1 MTIHMDDHKGK
12 HSAKGP
18 RTNAQ
23 RTAATIP
30 VGGVEHKF
38 LVSCVFFL
46 LPPKNKK
53 NRSKYFQ
60 LNTSNRLEDHTYSH

>member
-46 LPPKNKK
+46 PSSAAK
-53 NRSKYFQ
+53 
-60 LNTSNRLEDHTYSH
+60 E